1 MSVQSPLEDGLYIR
15 PIRPDRRWIVIF
27 VKYYPYIVGFLIS
40 LIVFSSLFFVA
51 PIFTLL
57 LISGYWLYVIGRI
70 RIRKYKRWAGAYSS
84 PLVQLVRVLALI
96 AVVTFLI
103 WYAHQRTAYLD
114 KAQDDV
120 LWLLYVPALSAIGQ
134 RGTRDKFFLALVV
147 VIVCLCWLY
156 LGNAELSAAGASIP
170 WEILGK
176 TGWLTLLSLIPYIL
190 VRYMSDTV
198 ADLNLIINV
207 QNRIRQMEGVFLRSN
222 VLLNENQY
230 IENAVEIIS
239 SDLSYDHVNIFR
251 LEKNNKQLICVAGAC
266 HEGKRL
272 ARAGYWVDI
281 LEQESIIGRVT
292 KTGEPYISND
302 VLEDPIYLLHD
313 AFPDTRAELVVPIRV
328 RNRLYGVLDIQ
339 VHQPNFFL
347 EQDLKAIEI
356 LANHIGWVIDNSEQ
370 FAHINWVNRIIETIA
385 TPIFT
390 QNHLEETLQEIA
402 DSARR
407 RLDVDLVYLYSCDPS
422 MGNSLS
428 GPIYS
433 GDLLRP
439 DLIDPPS
446 IEKDNVVSRLIS
458 DTNQLYINENLET
471 LQWEEHPLFRP
482 SQTHIV
488 TSKPT
493 FIEREGIKS
502 NVIIRLLNNIGQC
515 VGVLFLN
522 FRAMRSFSEWEK
534 KRYFSF
540 AHLAGLAIQ
549 KMQLQQQIVQRQKNE
564 LSNWLHDILIGDT
577 VGLFK
582 ILRSME
588 LPGEKTADKMKKKLS
603 LAIDATEHLHND
615 IRWIKRLLDGDPSD
629 DLLLELDKLFMLFRQ
644 IFDVDVKSKWS
655 GDINCISPELGR
667 ELSVVIREA
676 LTNAVRHGKA
686 QTLQISGAIRKDD
699 VNIIILDD
707 GTGFDPKLVKRMNG
721 LLSMNYRIKEMG
733 GMFKLNSNPGKGTKI
748 VVTVPLQNSTKGVY
762 RPSH

>member
-15 PIRPDRRWIVIF
+15 PIRPDRRWILIF
-27 VKYYPYIVGFLIS
+27 IKNYPYLVGGLLS

-57 LISGYWLYVIGRI
+57 LIGGYWFYLLGRI
-70 RIRKYKRWAGAYSS
+70 RIRKYNRWAGAYSS
-84 PLVQLVRVLALI
+84 PWIQLIRVLILI
-96 AVVTFLI
+96 IIVTFLI
-103 WYAHQRTAYLD
+103 WYAHHQTDYLERT
-114 KAQDDV
+114 QDDI

-134 RGTRDKFFLALVV
+134 RGTRDKFFFALLA
-147 VIVCLCWLY
+147 VIACLCGIY
-156 LGNAELSAAGASIP
+156 LGNAELRATGVSIP
-170 WEILGK
+170 WEIVSK
-176 TGWLTLLSLIPYIL
+176 TGWLTLLSLTPYIL
-190 VRYMSDTV
+190 GRYMSDTV

-207 QNRIRQMEGVFLRSN
+207 QNRMRQMEGGFLRSN
-222 VLLNENQY
+222 VSLNENQY
-230 IENAVEIIS
+230 IEKAVEIIS
-239 SDLSYDHVNIFR
+239 SDLSYNHVNIFR
-251 LEKNNKQLICVAGAC
+251 LDKNNKQLIYVAGAC
-266 HEGKRL
+266 QEGKKL
-272 ARAGYWVDI
+272 AQAGYWVDI
-281 LEQESIIGRVT
+281 LEQESIIGCVA
-292 KTGEPYISND
+292 KTVEPYISND
-302 VLEDPIYLLHD
+302 VLKDSIYLPHE

-390 QNHLEETLQEIA
+390 QNHLEETLQEVA
-402 DSARR
+402 DSALRQ
-407 RLDVDLVYLYSCDPS
+407 LEADLVFLYSCDP
-422 MGNSLS
+422 GADNSLS

-433 GDLLRP
+433 GNLLRP
-439 DLIDPPS
+439 ELIDPSS
-446 IEKDNVVSRLIS
+446 IDDDNVVSRLIS
-458 DTNQLYINENLET
+458 DTNQLYVNENLEQIE
-471 LQWEEHPLFRP
+471 LGEHPLFRP

-493 FIEREGIKS
+493 FVEREKIKS
-502 NVIIRLLNNIGQC
+502 NVIIRLVNNDGKC

-522 FRAMRSFSEWEK
+522 FRNIRSFSKWEK

-549 KMQLQQQIVQRQKNE
+549 KMQFQQHIIQQQKNE
-564 LSNWLHDILIGDT
+564 LSNWMHDILIGDT

-582 ILRSME
+582 ILRSIE
-588 LPGEKTADKMKKKLS
+588 VPNEKSASDKLKKKLS
-603 LAIDATEHLHND
+603 LAVDATEHLHND
-615 IRWIKRLLDGDPSD
+615 IRWIKRLLDGDSSD

-644 IFDVDVKSKWS
+644 IFDVNVKSKWA
-655 GDINCISPELGR
+655 GDINRISQELSR
-667 ELSVVIREA
+667 ELSMIIREA

-686 QTLQISGAIRKDD
+686 QNLQVSGIIRADD
-699 VNIIILDD
+699 VAITILDD

-733 GMFKLNSNPGKGTKI
+733 GVFKLNSNPGKGTKI
-748 VVTVPLQNSTKGVY
+748 VVTVPLQNSFKGA
-762 RPSH
+762 